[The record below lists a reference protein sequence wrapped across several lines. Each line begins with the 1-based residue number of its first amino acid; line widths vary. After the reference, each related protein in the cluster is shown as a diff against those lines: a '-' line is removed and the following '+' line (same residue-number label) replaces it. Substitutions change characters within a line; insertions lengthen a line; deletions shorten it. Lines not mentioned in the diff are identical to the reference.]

1 METKE
6 EEQKMPTTYAHDFF
20 GKRVYRRLPEK
31 LQHLIR
37 SNGNLYR
44 IGQHGPDIL
53 FYYFISKNPVTQYG
67 VRMHGR
73 KARDFFERGMECVR
87 REKDPALMAYMLG
100 FGCHYILDST
110 CHPYVNKVAKKGR
123 VSHTLLE
130 KEFDRMLMY
139 ETGKNPSHFYPS
151 HGIKAKYFA
160 AKTIH
165 KVLPEI
171 RTSNIYLSLKM
182 MKIFTNLLV
191 CDDGG
196 LKKKMS
202 EHAFSPVGKR
212 RAAFITEF
220 FMSLEPEVDCHEELL
235 KLDGLIEEAL
245 GKAPDMLEELAA
257 LAVRPGHLS
266 DRWNLTFNG

>member
-1 METKE
+1 MVICTASGSTARISCFIILYQRIRSLSTEYGCTAEKPDIFLKE
-6 EEQKMPTTYAHDFF
+6 EWNVSE
-20 GKRVYRRLPEK
+20 GKK
-31 LQHLIR
+31 I
-37 SNGNLYR
+37 
-44 IGQHGPDIL
+44 
-53 FYYFISKNPVTQYG
+53 
-67 VRMHGR
+67 
-73 KARDFFERGMECVR
+73 
-87 REKDPALMAYMLG
+87 DPALMAYMLG

-182 MKIFTNLLV
+182 MKIDLYESS
-191 CDDGG
+191 G
-196 LKKKMS
+196 M
-202 EHAFSPVGKR
+202 
-212 RAAFITEF
+212 
-220 FMSLEPEVDCHEELL
+220 
-235 KLDGLIEEAL
+235 
-245 GKAPDMLEELAA
+245 
-257 LAVRPGHLS
+257 
-266 DRWNLTFNG
+266 

>member
-1 METKE
+1 ME
-6 EEQKMPTTYAHDFF
+6 Q
-20 GKRVYRRLPEK
+20 
-31 LQHLIR
+31 
-37 SNGNLYR
+37 
-44 IGQHGPDIL
+44 
-53 FYYFISKNPVTQYG
+53 
-67 VRMHGR
+67 
-73 KARDFFERGMECVR
+73 VR

-110 CHPYVNKVAKKGR
+110 CHPYVNQVASQGK

-130 KEFDRMLMY
+130 KELDRMLMY
-139 ETGKNPSHFYPS
+139 ETGKNPLRFYPS
-151 HGIKAKYFA
+151 HGIKAKYSA
-160 AKTIH
+160 ARTIH
-165 KVLPEI
+165 KVLPKI

-182 MKIFTNLLV
+182 MKIFTCLLV

-196 LKKKMS
+196 LKKRLS
-202 EHAFSPVGKR
+202 EHALSPAGKR

-220 FMSLEPEVDCHEELL
+220 FMSPEPEVDCREELL
-235 KLDGLIEEAL
+235 KLDSLIEEAL